1 MSVKLLVLGLMMEQ
15 ERHPYD
21 IRQTIKARNW
31 HVTFNVRDGSLY
43 YAVDQLRDDGLIEA
57 AEVVQIAG
65 QNRPDKTIYRITD
78 KGREA
83 LLSLLHKQLGETAF
97 PQHPLL
103 QALPFIRHADR
114 ERTLRALEGQLT
126 SCAERIALMEA
137 VQKLKDG
144 ALPRGSVHLLR
155 GIMKFSLA
163 EKEWLEEMIAEAKSG
178 RLFESKPNEAERGH
192 L

>member
-1 MSVKLLVLGLMMEQ
+1 MMEQ

-103 QALPFIRHADR
+103 QALPFIRHGDR
-114 ERTLRALEGQLT
+114 GITLRALEGQRT
-126 SCAERIALMEA
+126 ACAGRIELMEA

-192 L
+192 S